1 MFRLLSYL
9 VFSSMMISCKDTK
22 PVLFSLTDES
32 DTGIDF
38 RNNLQ
43 PSKEIDIMKYTYFY
57 NGGGVA
63 VGDIN
68 NDGLQDV
75 FFTGNMVK
83 NRLYLNKGNFEFE
96 NITQSSNVTSKQG
109 WSTGVTM
116 VDINNDGFL
125 DIYVCQSA
133 DYSPERRK
141 NLLYVN
147 NGDLT
152 FTEQAEQYGLAD
164 QGYSTQASF
173 FDYDKDGD
181 LDMFLINHSLQ
192 QYTTGAQ
199 ENPEVRNIKNS
210 DFASKLY
217 RNDQG
222 RFNDVSEEAGIT
234 SNVLTF
240 GLGLAISDVNNDNW
254 PDVYISNDFNEP
266 DYLFINNKNGT
277 FTDQMRESL
286 DQISLY
292 SMGSDIADY
301 NNDGFTDIYTLD
313 MLPEDNQIQKM
324 HAGPENFDKV
334 QFLYRKGF
342 HYQFS
347 RNMLHK
353 NNGNGTFS
361 EIGQLAGVSNTDWSW
376 AGLFSDFD
384 NDGLKDLLVTN
395 GYVKDYNDMDFIK
408 YTMNNAL
415 KMANLGRDAMV
426 SDFIEKMPTIII
438 PNYIYKNNGNDS
450 FEKKTEDWGLNHP
463 AISTGAAYAD
473 LDNDGDLDLIV
484 NNINSYAQVYKNN
497 RDQLPNNNF
506 LRVKLYGAS
515 GNSAAIGAK
524 VTLYCNNDRYFQ
536 EQVPVRGFQSSVDY
550 VLNFGVGKY
559 TEVDSIKVVWP
570 NDKVSVIKKIKANQ
584 LLNLSVTDSDQVIKL
599 KNNSVPETFF
609 SEPVSLNFVHKENYF
624 RDFTR
629 QLLLLNYL
637 SREGPCMAKA
647 DVDKDGREDL
657 FIGGASGQAGGIL
670 LSTQSGKFRLLNNS
684 AFEKDAIHE
693 DTAAEFADID
703 NDGDV
708 DLYVGSGGYEA
719 ESDSILE
726 DRIYLNDG
734 KGNFT
739 RKVKALPEFR
749 ISSSC
754 VKSADIDNDGDLDF
768 FVGGRVIP
776 GKYPLAP
783 ESKILINDGKG
794 NFTDATRIIAP
805 GLQTAGMVTD
815 AVWIDLN
822 QDKKDDLILIGE
834 WMPIKIFMNLG
845 TRLEDQ
851 SSSYINFPS
860 NGWWNRIYAD
870 DMDGDGDKDL
880 IIGNLGLNAQFRAS
894 EKEPISLY
902 YKDFDSNG
910 SIDPVFCY
918 YINGVSYPASSRD
931 DITEQIPYLKNKF
944 LHYKTYSIATIND
957 LFSADELKGSTK
969 LSANLLKTI
978 YLENRGKEG
987 FRSIELPVEAQFA
1000 PVYAIR
1006 SIDVNN
1012 DDKKDLVLAGN
1023 NTWTRV
1029 KFGQYTANHGMVFL
1043 GDGKGHFRY
1052 MPQQESGLKIRGNV
1066 RSIEILSTPNSK
1078 SLIFGL
1084 NDSAPKLVNLKK

>member
-9 VFSSMMISCKDTK
+9 VFSAVMISCKDTK

-438 PNYIYKNNGNDS
+438 PNYIYKNNGKDS

-473 LDNDGDLDLIV
+473 LDNDGDMDLIV

-497 RDQLPNNNF
+497 REQLPDNNF
-506 LRVKLYGAS
+506 LRIKLYGAS

-550 VLNFGVGKY
+550 VLNFGLGKY

-570 NDKVSVIKKIKANQ
+570 NDKVSVMKKIKANQ
-584 LLNLSVTDSDQVIKL
+584 LLNLSVTDSDQVVKL

-703 NDGDV
+703 NDGDA

-719 ESDSILE
+719 ESDSTLE

-734 KGNFT
+734 KGHFT
-739 RKVKALPEFR
+739 RKLKALPAFR

-754 VKSADIDNDGDLDF
+754 VKSVDIDNDGDLDF

-805 GLQTAGMVTD
+805 GLQTAGMVAD

-944 LHYKTYSIATIND
+944 LHYKTYSTATIND

-987 FRSIELPVEAQFA
+987 FHPIELPVEAQFA

-1023 NTWTRV
+1023 NIWTRV

>member
-1 MFRLLSYL
+1 MFRL
-9 VFSSMMISCKDTK
+9 FSFLFFSMMLISCKDKK
-22 PVLFSLTDES
+22 PVLFSLMDHS

-43 PSKEIDIMKYTYFY
+43 PSTEIDIMKYTYFY

-63 VGDIN
+63 IGDIN

-96 NITQSSNVTSKQG
+96 NITQSSNVTMKQG

-125 DIYVCQSA
+125 DIYICQSA
-133 DYSPERRK
+133 DYSPERRE
-141 NLLYVN
+141 NLLYIN

-199 ENPEVRNIKNS
+199 ENPEVRKIKNP

-217 RNDQG
+217 RNDNG
-222 RFNDVSEEAGIT
+222 RFTDVSEEAGIT

-254 PDVYISNDFNEP
+254 PDIYVSNDFNEP

-277 FTDQMRESL
+277 FTDQMKESL

-301 NNDGFTDIYTLD
+301 NNDGLTDIYTLD
-313 MLPEDNQIQKM
+313 MLPEDNKIQKM

-334 QFLYRKGF
+334 QFLYKKGF
-342 HYQFS
+342 HYQMS

-353 NNGNGTFS
+353 NNGDGTFS

-376 AGLFSDFD
+376 SGLFSDFD

-426 SDFIEKMPTIII
+426 ADFIEKMPTIII
-438 PNYIYKNNGNDS
+438 PNYIYRNKGKDS
-450 FEKKTEDWGLNHP
+450 FEKKTNDWGLNHP

-473 LDNDGDLDLIV
+473 LDNDGDMDLII

-497 RDQLPNNNF
+497 REQLPDNNY
-506 LRVKLYGAS
+506 LKIKLNGTS
-515 GNSAAIGAK
+515 GNSAANGSKI
-524 VTLYCNNDRYFQ
+524 TLFCKNDQYFQ
-536 EQVPVRGFQSSVDY
+536 EQMPVRGFQSSVDP
-550 VLNFGVGKY
+550 VLNFGLGKH
-559 TEVDSIKVVWP
+559 TKIDSIRIVWP
-570 NDKVSVIKKIKANQ
+570 DDKVSTSINVKANQ
-584 LLNLSVTDSDQVIKL
+584 LLNLSMTGSDSKL
-599 KNNSVPETFF
+599 EYKAPINPEPIFTA
-609 SEPVSLNFVHKENYF
+609 PVSLGFIHKENYF
-624 RDFTR
+624 RDFT
-629 QLLLLNYL
+629 QQSLLLNFL
-637 SREGPCMAKA
+637 SREGPCMAKG
-647 DVDKDGREDL
+647 DVNRDGRDDL

-670 LSTQSGKFRLLNNS
+670 LSTKTGEYRLLNIE
-684 AFEKDAIHE
+684 AFKKDAMHE
-693 DTAAEFADID
+693 DTAAEFLDID
-703 NDGDV
+703 GDGDL
-708 DLYVGSGGYEA
+708 DLYVASGGYEFG
-719 ESDSILE
+719 SDSPLLQ
-726 DRIYLNDG
+726 DRIY
-734 KGNFT
+734 
-739 RKVKALPEFR
+739 
-749 ISSSC
+749 
-754 VKSADIDNDGDLDF
+754 
-768 FVGGRVIP
+768 
-776 GKYPLAP
+776 
-783 ESKILINDGKG
+783 INDGKG
-794 NFTDATRIIAP
+794 NFSRKTTGLPQMLISTGTIRSSDIDGDGDLDLFIGGRVVPGMYPSTPESKILKNDGKGNFSDGTDNIAP
-805 GLQTAGMVTD
+805 EIKYAGMVTD
-815 AVWIDLN
+815 AVWIDVN
-822 QDKKDDLILIGE
+822 QDNVNDLIVVGE
-834 WMPIKIFMNLG
+834 WMPIRVFLNQKGKLV
-845 TRLEDQ
+845 DK
-851 SSSYINFPS
+851 SSDFIKFGSS
-860 NGWWNRIYAD
+860 GWWNSIYAD
-870 DMDGDGDKDL
+870 DMDGDGDKDI

-894 EKEPISLY
+894 EKEPLSLY

-910 SIDPVFCY
+910 SIDPIFCY
-918 YINGVSYPASSRD
+918 YIDGVSYPAASRD
-931 DITEQIPYLKNKF
+931 DLTEQLPFLKNKF
-944 LHYKTYSIATIND
+944 LFYKTYSTAKISD
-957 LFSADELKGSTK
+957 LFNPEELKGVSL
-969 LSANLLKTI
+969 LSADFLKTV

-987 FRSIELPVEAQFA
+987 LKLIELPIEAQFS
-1000 PVYAIR
+1000 PVYGIR
-1006 SIDVNN
+1006 SMDVNN
-1012 DDKKDLVLAGN
+1012 DNKKDIVLGGN
-1023 NTWTRV
+1023 NIWTRV

-1043 GDGKGHFRY
+1043 GDGKGRFKY
-1052 MPQQESGLKIRGNV
+1052 MPQKESGLKIRGNV
-1066 RSIEILSTPNSK
+1066 RSMEILSTGNSK
-1078 SLIFGL
+1078 SLVFGL
-1084 NDSAPKLVNLKK
+1084 NDSETKLVKLR

>member
-1 MFRLLSYL
+1 
-9 VFSSMMISCKDTK
+9 MMISCKDNE
-22 PVLFSLTDES
+22 PALFSLIDKS

-43 PSKEIDIMKYTYFY
+43 PSTEIDIMKYTYFY

-63 VGDIN
+63 IGDIN

-96 NITQSSNVTSKQG
+96 NITQSSNVTLKQG

-133 DYSPERRK
+133 DYSPARRK

-199 ENPEVRNIKNS
+199 ENPEVRKIKNP

-217 RNDQG
+217 RNDNGQ
-222 RFNDVSEEAGIT
+222 FKDVSEEAGII

-254 PDVYISNDFNEP
+254 PDVYVSNDFNEP

-277 FTDQMRESL
+277 FTDQMKESL

-301 NNDGFTDIYTLD
+301 NNDGLTDIYTLD
-313 MLPEDNQIQKM
+313 MLPEDNKIQKM

-334 QFLYRKGF
+334 QFLHKKGF
-342 HYQFS
+342 HYQLS
-347 RNMLHK
+347 RNMLQK
-353 NNGNGTFS
+353 NNGDGTFS

-384 NDGLKDLLVTN
+384 NDGLKDLMVTN

-415 KMANLGRDAMV
+415 KMVNKGRDAMV
-426 SDFIEKMPTIII
+426 TDFIEKMPTIII
-438 PNYIYKNNGNDS
+438 PNYIYRNRGRDS
-450 FEKKTEDWGLNHP
+450 FEKKTKDWGLNHP

-473 LDNDGDLDLIV
+473 LDNDGDMDLIV

-497 RDQLPNNNF
+497 REQLPNNNF
-506 LRVKLYGAS
+506 LRIKLNGTPN
-515 GNSAAIGAK
+515 NSAAIGAK
-524 VTLYCNNDRYFQ
+524 ITLYCNNDQYFQ
-536 EQVPVRGFQSSVDY
+536 EQVPVRGFQSSVDP
-550 VLNFGVGKY
+550 VLNFGLGKY
-559 TEVDSIKVVWP
+559 SEVDSIKVVWP
-570 NDKVSVIKKIKANQ
+570 NDKVFTLKKIKTNQ
-584 LLNLSVTDSDQVIKL
+584 MLNLSMTDSDQVVKH
-599 KNNSVPETFF
+599 KNSVVFEPFF

-624 RDFTR
+624 RDFTK

-657 FIGGASGQAGGIL
+657 FIGGALGQAGRIL
-670 LSTQSGKFRLLNNS
+670 CSTQSGQYRPRINLT
-684 AFEKDAIHE
+684 FEKDAIHE

-703 NDGDV
+703 NDGDM

-719 ESDSILE
+719 ETDSILE
-726 DRIYLNDG
+726 DRIYINDG
-734 KGNFT
+734 KGNFS
-739 RKVKALPEFR
+739 RKDNALPVFR

-754 VKSADIDNDGDLDF
+754 VKAKDFDNDGDQDF

-783 ESKILINDGKG
+783 ESKLLINDGKG
-794 NFTDATRIIAP
+794 NFTDATSVVAP
-805 GLQTAGMVTD
+805 SLKNTGMVTD

-822 QDKKDDLILIGE
+822 KDKKDDLIIVGE
-834 WMPIKIFMNLG
+834 WMPIRVFINSG
-845 TRLEDQ
+845 TKLEDQ
-851 SSSYINFPS
+851 SSSYINFAS
-860 NGWWNRIYAD
+860 IGWWNRIFAD

-902 YKDFDSNG
+902 YKDFDGNG
-910 SIDPVFCY
+910 SIDPIFCY
-918 YINGVSYPASSRD
+918 YIDGVSYPAASRD
-931 DITEQIPYLKNKF
+931 DITEQIPLLKNKF
-944 LHYKTYSIATIND
+944 LHYKTYSTATINN
-957 LFSADELKGSTK
+957 LFSPDELKGSSK
-969 LSANLLKTI
+969 LSANFLKTI
-978 YLENRGKEG
+978 YLENKGKSG
-987 FRSIELPVEAQFA
+987 FHPIELPVEAQFA
-1000 PVYAIR
+1000 PVYAIL

-1012 DDKKDLVLAGN
+1012 DNKKDIILAGN

-1029 KFGQYTANHGMVFL
+1029 KFGQYAANHGMIFL
-1043 GDGKGHFRY
+1043 GDGKGHFSY
-1052 MPQQESGLKIRGNV
+1052 MSQRESGLKIRGNV
-1066 RSIEILSTPNSK
+1066 RSMEVVSITNSK

-1084 NDSAPKLVNLKK
+1084 NDSALKSVKLKK

>member
-1 MFRLLSYL
+1 MFRLISFLL
-9 VFSSMMISCKDTK
+9 VLFVIISCKGNA
-22 PVLFSLTDES
+22 PVLFTLMDHS

-43 PSKEIDIMKYTYFY
+43 PSTEIDIMKYTYFY

-63 VGDIN
+63 IGDIN
-68 NDGLQDV
+68 NDGLQDI

-96 NITQSSNVTSKQG
+96 NITQSSNVTVKQG

-152 FTEQAEQYGLAD
+152 FTERAEQFGLAD

-199 ENPEVRNIKNS
+199 ENPEVRKIKNP

-217 RNDQG
+217 RNDKAQ
-222 RFNDVSEEAGIT
+222 FKDVSEEAGIT

-254 PDVYISNDFNEP
+254 PDIYVSNDFNEP

-277 FTDQMRESL
+277 FTDQMKEGL

-301 NNDGFTDIYTLD
+301 NNDGLTDIYTLD

-334 QFLYRKGF
+334 QFLYKKGF
-342 HYQFS
+342 HYQLS

-361 EIGQLAGVSNTDWSW
+361 EVGQLAGVSNTDWSW

-426 SDFIEKMPTIII
+426 ADFIEKMPTIII
-438 PNYIYKNNGNDS
+438 PNYIYRNKGKDS
-450 FEKKTEDWGLNHP
+450 FEKKTNDWGLNHP

-473 LDNDGDLDLIV
+473 FDNDGDMDLVI

-497 RDQLPNNNF
+497 RDKLPDNNY
-506 LRVKLYGAS
+506 LKLKLNGSA

-524 VTLYCNNDRYFQ
+524 ITLYCKNDQYFQ
-536 EQVPVRGFQSSVDY
+536 EQMPVRGFQSSVDPI
-550 VLNFGVGKY
+550 LNFGLGKHS
-559 TEVDSIKVVWP
+559 TIDSLKIVWP
-570 NDKVSVIKKIKANQ
+570 DDKVSTFKNVKANQ
-584 LLNLSVTDSDQVIKL
+584 LLNLSLAGSDSKVAYNTPVFAMPLFTD
-599 KNNSVPETFF
+599 
-609 SEPVSLNFVHKENYF
+609 PVVLDFAHKENYYS
-624 RDFTR
+624 DFTK
-629 QLLLLNYL
+629 QILLLNFL

-647 DVDKDGREDL
+647 DVNKDGLEDL

-670 LSTQSGKFRLLNNS
+670 IASKSGKFSLMNNK

-703 NDGDV
+703 TDGDL

-719 ESDSILE
+719 ETDSILE
-726 DRIYLNDG
+726 DRIYINDG
-734 KGNFT
+734 KGNFI
-739 RKVKALPEFR
+739 RKHNALPAFR
-749 ISSSC
+749 ISTSC
-754 VKSADIDNDGDLDF
+754 IKFSDIDNDGDLDF

-783 ESKILINDGKG
+783 ESKLLVNDGTG
-794 NFTDATRIIAP
+794 MFTEVTNALAP
-805 GLQTAGMVTD
+805 GLKSIGMVTD

-822 QDKKDDLILIGE
+822 NDNRNDLIVVGE
-834 WMPIKIFMNLG
+834 WLPIKVFINSGNKFV
-845 TRLEDQ
+845 DQ
-851 SSSYINFPS
+851 SSSYINFAS
-860 NGWWNRIYAD
+860 KGWWNRINAD

-894 EKEPISLY
+894 EKEPIGLY

-910 SIDPVFCY
+910 SIDPIFCY
-918 YINGVSYPASSRD
+918 YIEGVSYPAASRD
-931 DITEQIPYLKNKF
+931 DLTEQLPVLKNKF
-944 LHYKTYSIATIND
+944 LYYKTYSTATIND
-957 LFSADELKGSTK
+957 LFSPEELKGASL
-969 LSANLLKTI
+969 LSANFLKTV

-987 FRSIELPVEAQFA
+987 LIQIELPIEAQFS

-1006 SIDVNN
+1006 SLDVNN
-1012 DDKKDLVLAGN
+1012 DNKKDIVLAGN
-1023 NTWTRV
+1023 NIWTRV

-1043 GDGKGHFRY
+1043 GNGKGKFNY
-1052 MPQQESGLKIRGNV
+1052 VPQRESGLKIKGNV
-1066 RSIEILSTPNSK
+1066 RSMEILTAGKSK
-1078 SLIFGL
+1078 SLVFGL
-1084 NDSAPKLVNLKK
+1084 NDSAPKLVKLK

>member
-1 MFRLLSYL
+1 MFRLIPFLFVL
-9 VFSSMMISCKDTK
+9 LMMVSCKDST
-22 PVLFSLTDES
+22 PVLFTLMDQS

-38 RNNLQ
+38 KNNLQ

-63 VGDIN
+63 IGDIN

-83 NRLYLNKGNFEFE
+83 NRLYLNMGNFEFE
-96 NITQSSNVTSKQG
+96 NITQSSNVTVKQG

-116 VDINNDGFL
+116 VDINSDGFL

-133 DYSPERRK
+133 DFSPERRK

-152 FTEQAEQYGLAD
+152 FTERAEQYGLAD

-173 FDYDKDGD
+173 FDFDKDGD

-199 ENPEVRNIKNS
+199 ENPEVRKIKNP

-217 RNDQG
+217 RNDNG
-222 RFNDVSEEAGIT
+222 HYKDVSEAAGII

-254 PDVYISNDFNEP
+254 PDIYVSNDFNEP

-277 FTDQMRESL
+277 FTDQMKESL

-301 NNDGFTDIYTLD
+301 NNDGLTDIYTLD
-313 MLPEDNQIQKM
+313 MLPEDNKIQKM

-334 QFLYRKGF
+334 QFLHRKGF
-342 HYQFS
+342 HYQLS
-347 RNMLHK
+347 RNMLQK
-353 NNGNGTFS
+353 NNGDGTFS
-361 EIGQLAGVSNTDWSW
+361 EIGQLAGISNTDWSW

-426 SDFIEKMPTIII
+426 ADFIEKMPTIII
-438 PNYIYKNNGNDS
+438 PNYIYRNKGKDS
-450 FEKKTEDWGLNHP
+450 FEKKTNDWGLNHP

-473 LDNDGDLDLIV
+473 LDNDGDMDMII

-497 RDQLPNNNF
+497 RDQLPDNNY
-506 LRVKLYGAS
+506 LKLKLNGTS
-515 GNSAAIGAK
+515 GNSAAVGAK
-524 VTLYCNNDRYFQ
+524 ITLYCKNDQYFQ
-536 EQVPVRGFQSSVDY
+536 EQMPVRGFQSSVDPI
-550 VLNFGVGKY
+550 LNFGLGKHSKI
-559 TEVDSIKVVWP
+559 DSIKIIWP
-570 NDKVSVIKKIKANQ
+570 DDKVSTFENVKANQ
-584 LLNLSVTDSDQVIKL
+584 LLNLSMTGSDSKDEFRVPV
-599 KNNSVPETFF
+599 NPETAFDD
-609 SEPVSLNFVHKENYF
+609 PVSLGFVHKENYF
-624 RDFTR
+624 LDFTK
-629 QLLLLNYL
+629 QILLLNFL

-647 DVDKDGREDL
+647 DVNKDGREDL
-657 FIGGASGQAGGIL
+657 FVGGASGQAGAIL
-670 LSTQSGKFRLLNNS
+670 ISKVKGGFRLVNNM
-684 AFEKDAIHE
+684 AFERDAMYE
-693 DTAAEFADID
+693 DTAAEFADVD
-703 NDGDV
+703 NDGDA

-719 ESDSILE
+719 ENDSILE
-726 DRIYLNDG
+726 DRIYINDG
-734 KGNFT
+734 KGNFS
-739 RKVKALPEFR
+739 RKINALPAFR

-754 VKSADIDNDGDLDF
+754 VKSADFDNDGDPDF

-776 GKYPLAP
+776 GNYPLAP
-783 ESKILINDGKG
+783 ESKLLINDGKG
-794 NFTDATRIIAP
+794 NFSDATSTLAP
-805 GLQTAGMVTD
+805 GLKNIGMVTD
-815 AVWIDLN
+815 ALWIDLN
-822 QDKKDDLILIGE
+822 KDNKDDLILVGE
-834 WMPIKIFMNLG
+834 WMPIKVFMNSG
-845 TRLEDQ
+845 GKFEDQ
-851 SSSYINFPS
+851 SSSYINFAS
-860 NGWWNRIYAD
+860 KGWWNSIYAE
-870 DMDGDGDKDL
+870 DMDGDGDKDV

-894 EKEPISLY
+894 EKEPLSLY
-902 YKDFDSNG
+902 YKDFDANG
-910 SIDPVFCY
+910 SIDPMFCY
-918 YINGVSYPASSRD
+918 YIEGVSYPAASRD
-931 DITEQIPYLKNKF
+931 DLTEQLPVLKNKF
-944 LHYKTYSIATIND
+944 LYYKTYSTATINN
-957 LFSADELKGSTK
+957 LFSPEELKDASLLT
-969 LSANLLKTI
+969 ADFLKTV

-987 FRSIELPVEAQFA
+987 LKPIELPIEAQFSQ
-1000 PVYAIR
+1000 VYAIR
-1006 SIDVNN
+1006 SMDVNN
-1012 DDKKDLVLAGN
+1012 DNKKDLVFAGN
-1023 NTWTRV
+1023 NIWTRV

-1043 GDGKGHFRY
+1043 GDGKGRFNY
-1052 MPQQESGLKIRGNV
+1052 MPQRESGLKIKGNV
-1066 RSIEILSTPNSK
+1066 RSMEILSTTSSR

-1084 NDSAPKLVNLKK
+1084 NDSALKSVKLK